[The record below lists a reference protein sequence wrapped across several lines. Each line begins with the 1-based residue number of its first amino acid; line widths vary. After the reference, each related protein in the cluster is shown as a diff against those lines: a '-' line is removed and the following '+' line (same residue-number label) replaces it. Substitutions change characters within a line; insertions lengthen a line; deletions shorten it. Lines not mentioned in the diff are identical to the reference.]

1 MTQDIGTMLFYLLP
15 TVLVAAI
22 SFYFFKMHVGNE
34 DKRRTYLLHLENQKK
49 ALPLRLQAY
58 ERMTL
63 FLERISP
70 ANLLLR
76 IKPVDEDPDAYAA
89 LLIATIEQEFEHNL
103 AQQIYLS
110 QECWNVIRASKNAT
124 INAIRKAPGQEEVKT
139 TTDLRQYL
147 LSSLMDQEAPSETA
161 LGFIK
166 KEVRQLF

>member
-1 MTQDIGTMLFYLLP
+1 MLFYLLP
-15 TVLVAAI
+15 AVLVAAI

-58 ERMTL
+58 ERMAL

-76 IKPVDEDPDAYAA
+76 IKPVDEDPDAYAS

-110 QECWNVIRASKNAT
+110 QECWNVIRASKNAI
-124 INAIRKAPGQEEVKT
+124 INAIRKAPGQEDVKT
-139 TTDLRQYL
+139 ATDLRQHI
-147 LSSLMDQEAPSETA
+147 LSSLMDQQAPSETA
-161 LGFIK
+161 IGYIK